1 MLEPI
6 RPKPIMPSC
15 MAASRLK
22 HEDVNGDGQT
32 NHRQDS
38 GNNQRRP
45 DMQGRITDAPLQ
57 IADIKAMANSG
68 QHANEYPDA
77 NHAEPERCRNAL
89 AGVRRQAARKLV
101 LADPE

>member
-6 RPKPIMPSC
+6 RPRPIIPSC

-38 GNNQRRP
+38 RNNQRRP
-45 DMQGRITDAPLQ
+45 DMQLYNRLGDRSILHIHPSTQYGRTVLRVSSVPDLSTVAWPCS
-57 IADIKAMANSG
+57 ADENWSKTI
-68 QHANEYPDA
+68 PTL
-77 NHAEPERCRNAL
+77 ER
-89 AGVRRQAARKLV
+89 
-101 LADPE
+101 E